1 MRALLLGAALA
12 LLLAFPDPT
21 NAQTPPAAE
30 STMTCAMHGTHD
42 MQGMQNMQGMPGM
55 GMMGG
60 PGQGMQGPAALLGR
74 PVGPLGLTAEQ
85 TAELDAIL
93 ARAREAALAVL
104 TPEQRASL
112 EAPSAEAE
120 HQH

>member
-1 MRALLLGAALA
+1 VLA
-12 LLLAFPDPT
+12 IAFPIPT
-21 NAQTPPAAE
+21 NGQTPPPTG
-30 STMTCAMHGTHD
+30 SMTMCPMHAQGSGAMEG
-42 MQGMQNMQGMPGM
+42 MQGMQGMQGMP
-55 GMMGG
+55 MMGAQ
-60 PGQGMQGPAALLGR
+60 GQPMQGPAALLGG

-104 TPEQRASL
+104 TPEQRATL
-112 EAPSAEAE
+112 EAQ

>member
-1 MRALLLGAALA
+1 MRALLGAAVAFLLA
-12 LLLAFPDPT
+12 LPDPT
-21 NAQTPPAAE
+21 HAQAPPPME
-30 STMTCAMHGTHD
+30 SMMSCPMHAQS
-42 MQGMQNMQGMPGM
+42 MQGMQGTEGMQGM
-55 GMMGG
+55 GMMSGH
-60 PGQGMQGPAALLGR
+60 GQGMQGPAALLGR

-112 EAPSAEAE
+112 EAPAAEAE

>member
-1 MRALLLGAALA
+1 MH
-12 LLLAFPDPT
+12 
-21 NAQTPPAAE
+21 AQ
-30 STMTCAMHGTHD
+30 GTEG
-42 MQGMQNMQGMPGM
+42 MQGMQGMQGTQGTQGMQGMQGM

-60 PGQGMQGPAALLGR
+60 HGQGMPGPAALLGR

-112 EAPSAEAE
+112 EAPPAEAG
-120 HQH
+120 HQD